1 MPYLPSEAE
10 KKSKLY
16 SNILNGAEIEYQNEI
31 EFLKQQQAISG
42 SVDANTPL
50 RDDEGFLVSFE
61 SEAPGVSLEEEFE
74 QVRLE
79 NAQYF
84 FEGEIDNEFTHYFQP
99 EADEEEDDEEEDD
112 ATEEATDEQVE
123 FQMTKRDNLIQVMN
137 VYFNEEFTPDISTD
151 KLHSLLKEF
160 FNIEGKRP
168 PFTIYTTVRNRKKF
182 ENAEGWEEFRKD
194 KLDVKRFTKKGKK
207 KRLFGGRGHRHNY
220 RSLKADLS
228 SYQYDDVI
236 NKQLYHTKRGQEIWL
251 QLGFPYQK
259 DEK

>member
-1 MPYLPSEAE
+1 MPYLPSEAA
-10 KKSKLY
+10 KKSKVY
-16 SNILNGAEIEYQNEI
+16 SNILNGPEIEYQKEI
-31 EFLKQQQAISG
+31 DFLKQQQAISG

-61 SEAPGVSLEEEFE
+61 GETPGVSLEEEFE

-99 EADEEEDDEEEDD
+99 EEDPDEDDEEEDN

-168 PFTIYTTVRNRKKF
+168 PLTLKGFVGNKKKLKTLKVGKNL
-182 ENAEGWEEFRKD
+182 EKINLVLKDLQKKEKRKD
-194 KLDVKRFTKKGKK
+194 QVEVV
-207 KRLFGGRGHRHNY
+207 
-220 RSLKADLS
+220 
-228 SYQYDDVI
+228 VI
-236 NKQLYHTKRGQEIWL
+236 DTTIVL
-251 QLGFPYQK
+251 
-259 DEK
+259 

>member
-1 MPYLPSEAE
+1 MPYLPSEAA
-10 KKSKLY
+10 KKSKVY
-16 SNILNGAEIEYQNEI
+16 SNILNGPEIEYQKEI
-31 EFLKQQQAISG
+31 DFLKQQQAISG

-61 SEAPGVSLEEEFE
+61 GETPGVSLEEEFE

-99 EADEEEDDEEEDD
+99 EEDPDEDDEEEDN

-168 PFTIYTTVRNRKKF
+168 PLTLKGFVGNKKKF
-182 ENAEGWEEFRKD
+182 KNAEGWEDLEKINLVLKDLQKKEKRKD
-194 KLDVKRFTKKGKK
+194 QVEVV
-207 KRLFGGRGHRHNY
+207 
-220 RSLKADLS
+220 
-228 SYQYDDVI
+228 VI
-236 NKQLYHTKRGQEIWL
+236 DTTIVL
-251 QLGFPYQK
+251 
-259 DEK
+259 